1 MLDINNCQPSK
12 GCQQS
17 CLLSCTQGNA
27 VVPTCVTDSVLLKE
41 LGIAHTTTRNSDR
54 LDFHDVHIASL
65 RKVVERAYLD
75 GRASVLRAQGVSEE
89 QIQAEQSPAD
99 SEVIGSVSGSTAEE
113 KLARSASAS
122 ASESALHEKQWRNI
136 TKVVKALADLCFGS
150 PNDPTY
156 GHCHVAITTSLT
168 AKDGL
173 DVTALKLERL
183 SS

>member
-27 VVPTCVTDSVLLKE
+27 VVPACVTDGVLLKE

-65 RKVVERAYLD
+65 RKVVERAFLD
-75 GRASVLRAQGVSEE
+75 GRASVLRAQGMSEDD
-89 QIQAEQSPAD
+89 ILAEQSLPDCMPA
-99 SEVIGSVSGSTAEE
+99 SSGSEDSAQS
-113 KLARSASAS
+113 KLAQPALT
-122 ASESALHEKQWRNI
+122 SESTLHEKQWRNI
-136 TKVVKALADLCFGS
+136 TKVVKALADFCFGS

-156 GHCHVAITTSLT
+156 GHCHVALTTSLT